1 MFQVGRYDPREDDHQ
16 KKKRRRSS
24 SDKKNKRDK
33 QKENAE
39 EEAPAIRVI
48 APETDGAVSSE
59 RKLNTKLNEEAFD
72 DLDITEEDFTKNADV
87 QEDSAE
93 KEEDEKEEE
102 PFDPTDEI
110 QRALHMSKQPI
121 EEAAKAWGLADFLVQ
136 NLKDFPNFFPIQS
149 LVIPDV
155 IVAER
160 HAHVL
165 RARDICVAAPTGSG
179 KTLAFCL
186 PVLNALANRKIR
198 RLRALVVL
206 PSRDL
211 AKQVH
216 SVFEHFKEGSD
227 LKIGLAIGQSDFH
240 AEQEDLQVEDHN
252 VDLKFALNP
261 GSFPLAVRAMEEQI
275 CSSSGGD
282 KPYTSPRGGT
292 SAVDVLVCTPGRL
305 VDHLDNTPGF
315 TLQHLRFLVIDEADR
330 LLSQPYHGWI
340 ARVLE
345 SAGNTSNTKPL
356 MEGDMSLDVSPDGL
370 SNVIDPVTWRESYN
384 NCFARPLQLRK
395 LLYSA
400 TLTRDPQKLASLQL
414 VNPKFF
420 DAHHLTS
427 KKRKNSGNRNS
438 LYSMPELLQEYTVE
452 CTAEQ
457 KPLVLLA
464 LLLERVNNSKNM
476 DVTKMI
482 VVIFTSSLESTH
494 RLARLLQLLWV
505 AGSYGDHMPMEFSS
519 ALNQSQRSALM
530 KQCTDD
536 SSRIHI
542 IVCSDGM
549 SRGMDLPSVATVI
562 NYDVPG
568 FAKTYVHRCG
578 RTARAGKS
586 GEAIT
591 LLKGSG
597 QVGQFAKL
605 RRLID
610 HPDLVGTA
618 KVPLKLIRPAL
629 LLYKACVQQL
639 RKVIAAEERGDIHQ
653 VDTDIQEW
661 APAGDGNSLA

>member
-1 MFQVGRYDPREDDHQ
+1 MFQVGRYDPREDDER

-24 SDKKNKRDK
+24 ADKKKKRDK
-33 QKENAE
+33 QKENE
-39 EEAPAIRVI
+39 KAPAIQVI
-48 APETDGAVSSE
+48 APETDGAVSSQP
-59 RKLNTKLNEEAFD
+59 KLNTKLHEEAFD
-72 DLDITEEDFTKNADV
+72 DLDITEEDFTKIADD
-87 QEDSAE
+87 QEESQQDNQEEE
-93 KEEDEKEEE
+93 KEEV
-102 PFDPTDEI
+102 FDPTDEV
-110 QRALHMSKQPI
+110 QRALYMSKQPI
-121 EEAAKAWGLADFLVQ
+121 EKAAEAWGLADFLIQ
-136 NLKDFPNFFPIQS
+136 NLKEFPHFFPIQS

-211 AKQVH
+211 AKQVY
-216 SVFEHFKEGSD
+216 SVFDQFKKGSD

-240 AEQEDLQVEDHN
+240 AEQEELQVEDQDVN
-252 VDLKFALNP
+252 LKFALNP
-261 GSFPLAVRAMEEQI
+261 GSFPLAVSAMEEQI
-275 CSSSGGD
+275 YSNTGAE
-282 KPYTSPRGGT
+282 KMYTPPRGGT
-292 SAVDVLVCTPGRL
+292 SAVDILVCTPGRL

-356 MEGDMSLDVSPDGL
+356 VKAGMPLKSSEDGL

-427 KKRKNSGNRNS
+427 KSSKRSSNKNS

-464 LLLERVNNSKNM
+464 LLLERIQDAKHVDSA
-476 DVTKMI
+476 KMI

-505 AGSYGDHMPMEFSS
+505 AGNYGDHMPMEFSS
-519 ALNQSQRSALM
+519 ALNQTQRSALM

-586 GEAIT
+586 GDAIT

-610 HPDLVGTA
+610 HPDRVGTA

-629 LLYKACVQQL
+629 PLYKVCVQQL
-639 RKVIAAEERGDIHQ
+639 RKVIAAEERGELHQ
-653 VDTDIQEW
+653 VEMDIQEW
-661 APAGDGNSLA
+661 VPATPSS